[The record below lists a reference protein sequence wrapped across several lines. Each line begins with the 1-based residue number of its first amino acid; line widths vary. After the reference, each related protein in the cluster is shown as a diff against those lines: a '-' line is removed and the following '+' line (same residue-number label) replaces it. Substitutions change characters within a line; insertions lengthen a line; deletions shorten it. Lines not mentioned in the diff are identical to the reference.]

1 MQRLVQMIH
10 LIGVTITPLLA
21 ALIDVNEADCFPIV
35 AISTWGCWIHIGFAS
50 GFATASDGCVFPVSF
65 LWRVAMQLDLNR
77 TCGVIAQL
85 RPSDT
90 TVMRSLIQMN
100 GNISFLVKL
109 WSTVLPGASGHRSV
123 KSAFIPFSIFF
134 FHCHHFRRLIGL
146 SRQFLLPLFTG
157 KFFQFVVAIKLE
169 SNTHLFDCRWSATDM
184 KRTQNDALGSW
195 FNSKSGTE
203 LSFLFPRFS
212 YEPCKAM
219 NLLHRFSF
227 RTSAPLFRRRKKR
240 NRNRRACFAFVAF
253 LFIYFFFLPRQCFEL
268 NDNKCD
274 WFRVVAGIDYR
285 FKNQL
290 RNLIGI
296 YLPVPP

>member
-134 FHCHHFRRLIGL
+134 PLSSLSPSYRALTTISTASFHGQIFPIRRCDKTWEQHPFVWL
-146 SRQFLLPLFTG
+146 SL
-157 KFFQFVVAIKLE
+157 
-169 SNTHLFDCRWSATDM
+169 
-184 KRTQNDALGSW
+184 
-195 FNSKSGTE
+195 
-203 LSFLFPRFS
+203 
-212 YEPCKAM
+212 
-219 NLLHRFSF
+219 
-227 RTSAPLFRRRKKR
+227 
-240 NRNRRACFAFVAF
+240 
-253 LFIYFFFLPRQCFEL
+253 
-268 NDNKCD
+268 KCD
-274 WFRVVAGIDYR
+274 RYETDTKWRAW
-285 FKNQL
+285 K
-290 RNLIGI
+290 LI
-296 YLPVPP
+296 